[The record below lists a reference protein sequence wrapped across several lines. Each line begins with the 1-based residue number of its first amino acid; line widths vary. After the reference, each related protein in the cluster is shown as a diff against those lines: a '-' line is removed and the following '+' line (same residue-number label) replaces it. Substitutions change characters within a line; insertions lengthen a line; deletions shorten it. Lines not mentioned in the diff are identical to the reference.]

1 MSITRRF
8 FIKNTTLIAL
18 GAAFANQAGSL
29 VFGQSKA
36 KSSANFPI
44 PQSAQADMLY
54 YSGYDMFAPYV
65 NSIFTA
71 RGARGE
77 VVQLTLISVTRY
89 VPNASTRIS
98 TASGPTTQTCSL
110 MFSATGKLPAFS
122 DIPTLHHPALGK
134 LELFL
139 VYHGEGRTGYMYEA
153 VINHLDG
160 ASIVT
165 PIDAPP
171 RKKKS
176 REIPT
181 VTPPQKNTPVATPP
195 ASKTPRKPG
204 VDSQ

>member
-29 VFGQSKA
+29 VLGQSKA
-36 KSSANFPI
+36 KPSANFPI
-44 PQSAQADMLY
+44 PPGAQADMLY
-54 YSGYDMFAPYV
+54 YSSYDMFAPYV

-89 VPNASTRIS
+89 VPNASTRIA

-122 DIPTLHHPALGK
+122 DIPTLNHPALGK
-134 LELFL
+134 LEMFL
-139 VYHGEGRTGYMYEA
+139 VYHGEGDKGYLYEA

-160 ASIVT
+160 ASI
-165 PIDAPP
+165 APP
-171 RKKKS
+171 LNSPPKKKKNQ
-176 REIPT
+176 EIPT

-195 ASKTPRKPG
+195 VSKTPRKPG